1 MRIEISDD
9 TYQKL
14 SETHSDV
21 SAFLEQ
27 LAQNAL
33 GQHSVEPPQKS
44 FYDALAEDGL
54 IGCVKDAPS
63 DLSTNSKYMED
74 FGK

>member
-21 SAFLEQ
+21 PAFLEQ
-27 LAQNAL
+27 LAKNSIEQPSIE
-33 GQHSVEPPQKS
+33 QPQKS

-54 IGCVKDAPS
+54 IGCIKDAPS
-63 DLSTNSKYMED
+63 DLSTNPQYMED

>member
-14 SETHSDV
+14 SETHADV

-27 LAQNAL
+27 LAKKAL
-33 GQHSVEPPQKS
+33 GQNSKEQPQKS
-44 FYDALAEDGL
+44 FYDALNEDGL
-54 IGCVKDAPS
+54 IGCVKNAPS
-63 DLSTNSKYMED
+63 DLSTNPQYMEG